1 MLQNAPNLMLH
12 PSYFT
17 TAVWKQLAVQRSR
30 SSLIP
35 TSSRIDTDGF
45 QYGAILSKVE
55 KFGSG
60 EKIGADEEEE

>member
-45 QYGAILSKVE
+45 QYEAILSKVE
-55 KFGSG
+55 RFGVG
-60 EKIGADEEEE
+60 EKIGADEEEG